1 MLAAN
6 VHLERLSLFPGT
18 QLAHVT
24 CAKSGVLKLSM
35 LDTRTQ
41 YMPDQEIILPPFE
54 LKTGRHANEGTQK
67 PYVQQVL
74 FSPDSLYIAVARND
88 NIAHVYDARFLKKGP
103 LYELPHL
110 SPDEGS
116 EEDNYYGIPKIEWL
130 EDRTRGL
137 SLVSCGADGMG
148 IIHCRL
154 EEKDLTFLC
163 RLCEAM
169 GHEARQRSLRR
180 HSHRQICLICWL
192 VLVGG
197 HLPRGESPSFVRDDD
212 IFQTDGI

>member
-1 MLAAN
+1 MG
-6 VHLERLSLFPGT
+6 LEG
-18 QLAHVT
+18 
-24 CAKSGVLKLSM
+24 KL
-35 LDTRTQ
+35 
-41 YMPDQEIILPPFE
+41 FE
-54 LKTGRHANEGTQK
+54 LLEDDGIGATVELYDFVGTAETEFNQIWALCK
-67 PYVQQVL
+67 
-74 FSPDSLYIAVARND
+74 
-88 NIAHVYDARFLKKGP
+88 NIERAFQY
-103 LYELPHL
+103 LPCL
-110 SPDEGS
+110 
-116 EEDNYYGIPKIEWL
+116 GIPKIEWL

-154 EEKDLTFLC
+154 EEKDLTFVC